1 MERESRVM
9 SNKRNRMWLY
19 IFFILVMVSTIL
31 TGCGRDVMPPEQA
44 DSAEQTV
51 ETECAKPDDFSK
63 GESTGGQAE
72 PEGES
77 TEDKTLPEEEAIP
90 VEGEADMAAPPEA
103 EEEEQQ
109 EAYIG
114 SIEPE
119 LPATGTQLSD
129 FVAEGWEIRDSVEL
143 DFNED
148 GIVDY
153 VGVQEVPL
161 DKERDEW
168 WNELSLRVLFA
179 IASEGEGQYHLDFQ
193 DANLI
198 RARTEGGMNG
208 DPYDG
213 IEGSGTS
220 FTTYAS
226 GGSSDKWSESRTYT
240 YRDGTWYLTASE
252 DAYGYAW
259 NVDDYRKDDWD
270 SGIRICKTRGR
281 TCNQPSEIVH
291 DPGVYE
297 LEYEMRLDEP
307 LTLYQASRRWWL
319 SQERITDWEVRD
331 IVFAEGIELPDDR
344 IRKPENVYYDTGQ
357 MDENYALYTFWD
369 KESEKAYLALCS
381 WQDRTLAVLSAE
393 ENPSDS
399 SYKMMDAIGI
409 YQDKVYYSTA
419 ILDLIRY
426 KSTYKGETRIIEDK
440 VIVGQKVVRMNLD
453 GTEKETIFTYMYPGT
468 DQPVLEEYPFLFII
482 DTQISGGEIVL
493 GVSIGDL
500 RDEYYSYYRMNVDGS
515 ELREMGQFP
524 AEFPWVEE

>member
-1 MERESRVM
+1 M
-9 SNKRNRMWLY
+9 SNERNRTGLNV
-19 IFFILVMVSTIL
+19 FSILVMMSTIL

-51 ETECAKPDDFSK
+51 EIESAEPDDSSEEESK
-63 GESTGGQAE
+63 GGQAE

-77 TEDKTLPEEEAIP
+77 AEDETLPEKEPMPA
-90 VEGEADMAAPPEA
+90 EGEADMAAPPEDD
-103 EEEEQQ
+103 EEQQ
-109 EAYIG
+109 EEYIG

-119 LPATGTQLSD
+119 LPATGMQLAD

-168 WNELSLRVLFA
+168 WNELSLRILFA
-179 IASEGEGQYHLDFQ
+179 IASDGEGQYRLDFQ

-198 RARTEGGMNG
+198 RARTEGGMMG

-220 FTTYAS
+220 FTTHAV
-226 GGSSDKWSESRTYT
+226 GGSSDKWSESYTYT

-281 TCNQPSEIVH
+281 TSDQPSEIVH

-307 LTLYQASRRWWL
+307 LTLYQASRRWWI

-331 IVFAEGIELPDDR
+331 IVFAEGIELPEDR
-344 IRKPENVYYDTGQ
+344 IRKPGNAYYYPGC
-357 MDENYALYTFWD
+357 MDENYALYTFFD
-369 KESEKAYLALCS
+369 EESEKDYLALYS
-381 WQDRTLAVLSAE
+381 WQDRTLTVLSAE
-393 ENPSDS
+393 ENPL
-399 SYKMMDAIGI
+399 SYEEMDAIGI

-419 ILDLIRY
+419 IIDLIRY
-426 KSTYKGETRIIEDK
+426 KSTYDGETRIIEDK
-440 VIVGQKVVRMNLD
+440 DVVGQKVVRMNLD
-453 GTEKETIFTYMYPGT
+453 GTGKETIFTYMYPGT
-468 DQPVLEEYPFLFII
+468 DQPVLEKAPPYLSIT

-493 GVSIGDL
+493 GVYIGMDGGDYNL
-500 RDEYYSYYRMNVDGS
+500 YYRMNVDGS
-515 ELREMGQFP
+515 ELREMGQVSH
-524 AEFPWVEE
+524 EFLWEEE

>member
-1 MERESRVM
+1 
-9 SNKRNRMWLY
+9 
-19 IFFILVMVSTIL
+19 
-31 TGCGRDVMPPEQA
+31 MPPEQA

-51 ETECAKPDDFSK
+51 ETESAEPDDSSEE
-63 GESTGGQAE
+63 ESTGGQEE
-72 PEGES
+72 PESES
-77 TEDKTLPEEEAIP
+77 AEEEMLPEEESIP
-90 VEGEADMAAPPEA
+90 AAGEADMAAPPEDD
-103 EEEEQQ
+103 EEQQ
-109 EAYIG
+109 EEYIG

-161 DKERDEW
+161 DKGRDEW
-168 WNELSLRVLFA
+168 WNELSLRILFA
-179 IASEGEGQYHLDFQ
+179 IASDGEGQYRLDFQ

-213 IEGSGTS
+213 IEGSRTS

-226 GGSSDKWSESRTYT
+226 GGSSDKWSESYTYT

-281 TCNQPSEIVH
+281 TSDQPSEIVH

-331 IVFAEGIELPDDR
+331 IVFAEGIELPEDR
-344 IRKPENVYYDTGQ
+344 IGKPGNAYYYPGC
-357 MDENYALYTFWD
+357 MDENYALYTFFD
-369 KESEKAYLALCS
+369 EESEKDYLALYS
-381 WQDRTLAVLSAE
+381 WQDRTLTVLSAE
-393 ENPSDS
+393 ESPL
-399 SYKMMDAIGI
+399 SYEEMDAIGI

-419 ILDLIRY
+419 IIDLIRY

-440 VIVGQKVVRMNLD
+440 DAVGQKVVRMNLD
-453 GTEKETIFTYMYPGT
+453 GTGKETIFTYMYPGT
-468 DQPVLEEYPFLFII
+468 DQPVLEKAPPYLGIT

-493 GVSIGDL
+493 GVYIGMGGGDYNL
-500 RDEYYSYYRMNVDGS
+500 YYRMNVDGS
-515 ELREMGQFP
+515 ELREMGQVSH
-524 AEFPWVEE
+524 EFLWEEE

>member
-1 MERESRVM
+1 M

-51 ETECAKPDDFSK
+51 ETECAKPNDTSK

-72 PEGES
+72 PEDES
-77 TEDKTLPEEEAIP
+77 SEDETLPEEEPMSA
-90 VEGEADMAAPPEA
+90 EGEADMAAPPED
-103 EEEEQQ
+103 EEEQQ
-109 EAYIG
+109 EEYIG
-114 SIEPE
+114 SIEPQ

-179 IASEGEGQYHLDFQ
+179 IASEGEGQYRLDFQ

-198 RARTEGGMNG
+198 RARTEGGMMG
-208 DPYDG
+208 DPFGG
-213 IEGSGTS
+213 IKGSGTS

-252 DAYGYAW
+252 DSSGYEW
-259 NVDDYRKDDWD
+259 NVDNYQKDDWD

-281 TCNQPSEIVH
+281 TVNCGDGLFYY

-319 SQERITDWEVRD
+319 AADRITDWEVRD
-331 IVFAEGIELPDDR
+331 IVFAEGIELPEDK
-344 IRKPENVYYDTGQ
+344 IRKPYYSRSL
-357 MDENYALYTFWD
+357 DENYAFYTFSD
-369 KESEKAYLALCS
+369 EESEKEYLALYS
-381 WQDRTLAVLSAE
+381 WQDKTLAVLAE
-393 ENPSDS
+393 EDFYDAYINNINIIGL
-399 SYKMMDAIGI
+399 YK
-409 YQDKVYYSTA
+409 DKIYYSAGIVET
-419 ILDLIRY
+419 ISY
-426 KSTYKGETRIIEDK
+426 KSTWREETCIREDK
-440 VIVGQKVVRMNLD
+440 HDIGQKVIRMNLD
-453 GTEKETIFTYMYPGT
+453 GTEKETIFTYIYPGA
-468 DQPVLEEYPFLFII
+468 DQPVLEERPPYMST
-482 DTQISGGEIVL
+482 DAKISGGEIVL
-493 GVSIGDL
+493 EVYIGGF
-500 RDEYYSYYRMNVDGS
+500 YSYYRMNVDGS

-524 AEFPWVEE
+524 AEFPWEEE